1 MHCTEVNPSS
11 KYRWVKCVLKEK
23 NMENWNHAMNF
34 ATVPVQAWWWH
45 CFMPAWGHM
54 KNQRQAGC
62 FGIKEEKI
70 TAKAFAVES
79 YTCITR
85 AAAIT

>member
-1 MHCTEVNPSS
+1 
-11 KYRWVKCVLKEK
+11 
-23 NMENWNHAMNF
+23 MENWNHAMNF

-45 CFMPAWGHM
+45 CFMTARGHM
-54 KNQRQAGC
+54 KNQQQAGC

-85 AAAIT
+85 EAAITQPPPPHSC